1 VTPLLCSLNALLCSA
16 TTSILEISTS
26 VLKTKLFAEE
36 TYQFPKVSLNVWNG
50 LWRLRNQNNQ
60 IWEVLLIT
68 SMATKRSTTLQL
80 LRIDTLIPN
89 IYHPLIFIYSIDLSY
104 LIRTSNKFLANILIL
119 YFALFSIF
127 EYKDVQFT
135 IFLSLLMLDLKIKLF
150 NELLPISI

>member
-1 VTPLLCSLNALLCSA
+1 
-16 TTSILEISTS
+16 
-26 VLKTKLFAEE
+26 
-36 TYQFPKVSLNVWNG
+36 
-50 LWRLRNQNNQ
+50 
-60 IWEVLLIT
+60 LLIT

-150 NELLPISI
+150 NELLPISIWEISTFHQIVAPFHILPVVKLHNTWEPFIHKDYFSSLFTYSK